1 LNSTSNSPIVE
12 VQNNLSNSLDPII
25 SQEYIEGIRK
35 AKFEELLN
43 DNSLVWNTYNKEIL
57 RMVIDSCEINNLL
70 LQSYNSEIIAS
81 TIFITLGC

>member
-43 DNSLVWNTYNKEIL
+43 DNSLVWNTYNKE
-57 RMVIDSCEINNLL
+57 
-70 LQSYNSEIIAS
+70 
-81 TIFITLGC
+81 